1 MRELTLHLSGS
12 AEGPYQR
19 SIQTGIGRG
28 SIRKKIGLPQRWS
41 NLPSYLRHIFPSY
54 TPDGFEH
61 EYSCKER
68 NVFFDIKA
76 CVSSNRISTDFG

>member
-28 SIRKKIGLPQRWS
+28 
-41 NLPSYLRHIFPSY
+41 
-54 TPDGFEH
+54 PDGFEH